1 MYGMDISS
9 LAHSLSYYAKLLANH
24 SIITLHSKSHLLIT
38 NPTGTLTADFSVDL
52 VNLRGMLPFLQYHI
66 IIS

>member
-1 MYGMDISS
+1 MYSMDISS

-24 SIITLHSKSHLLIT
+24 SIITLHSKSHLLII

-52 VNLRGMLPFLQYHI
+52 VNLRNTGGRVTYHI

>member
-1 MYGMDISS
+1 MYSMDISS

-52 VNLRGMLPFLQYHI
+52 VNLRNTGGRVTYHI

>member
-1 MYGMDISS
+1 MDISS

-24 SIITLHSKSHLLIT
+24 SIITLHSKSHLLII

-52 VNLRGMLPFLQYHI
+52 VNLRNTGGRVTYHI

>member
-1 MYGMDISS
+1 MYSMDISS

-24 SIITLHSKSHLLIT
+24 SIITLHSKSHLLTT

-52 VNLRGMLPFLQYHI
+52 VNLRNTGGRVTYHI